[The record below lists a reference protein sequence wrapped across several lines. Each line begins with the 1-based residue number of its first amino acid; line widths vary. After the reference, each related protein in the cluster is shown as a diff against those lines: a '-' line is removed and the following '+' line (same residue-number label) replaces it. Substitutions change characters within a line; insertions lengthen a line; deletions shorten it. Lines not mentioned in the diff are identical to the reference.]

1 MQSSALGP
9 GSAAAAL
16 ELRLLRGSW
25 GLPRLGIEPMSPA
38 LAGGFLLTMPHEVLV
53 YYDRLCLSLEN
64 FAHLYSK
71 VKEEVAPSCLT
82 LCGPTDYTVHG
93 VL

>member
-1 MQSSALGP
+1 MQSAALQP

-25 GLPRLGIEPMSPA
+25 DLPRPGIEPVSPA
-38 LAGGFLLTMPHEVLV
+38 LAGGFFLTMPHEVLV
-53 YYDRLCLSLEN
+53 YYGRLCLSLEN
-64 FAHLYSK
+64 FAHLHLK
-71 VKEEVAPSCLT
+71 VKVQVAPTCLT